1 VIERLAHAITVKAQS
16 GLDAT
21 GCDLDQLKAQIGR
34 DTGRMAMNA
43 AEDLDTA
50 WTSMESGAIAITD
63 DARKEIENLARIVIS
78 LGPHSTLRTGFAIA
92 RDDQAVPLTSR
103 EASLQHA
110 SFRVEFRDGIV
121 AVDNRDYKKGEPQ

>member
-50 WTSMESGAIAITD
+50 WTSMESRKRCQQPLLTLPAPIT
-63 DARKEIENLARIVIS
+63 
-78 LGPHSTLRTGFAIA
+78 
-92 RDDQAVPLTSR
+92 
-103 EASLQHA
+103 
-110 SFRVEFRDGIV
+110 
-121 AVDNRDYKKGEPQ
+121 